1 MTSDQLVGS
10 DNMLWSTDAKEDSE
24 TPSHEDIA
32 TLAYELWEARGG
44 IHGGDERDWLEAE
57 HRLREGKVE
66 AQSA

>member
-32 TLAYELWEARGG
+32 KLAYELWEARGRVD
-44 IHGGDERDWLEAE
+44 GGDEQDWLKAE
-57 HRLREGKVE
+57 RRLRETKTE